1 MEINDLK
8 VTLNKL
14 HKELESTGNVDE
26 ELKQLLQILDRD
38 IDLLLKKDEPDPLD
52 AVGLAERSQAIS
64 AKFAVEHP
72 RIEPLLRQL
81 GAILERIGI

>member
-26 ELKQLLQILDRD
+26 ELKQLLQVLDRD
-38 IDLLLKKDEPDPLD
+38 IDLLLKKDEHDPLD

>member
-8 VTLNKL
+8 ITLNKL

-26 ELKQLLQILDRD
+26 ELKQLLQVLDRD
-38 IDLLLKKDEPDPLD
+38 IDLLLKKDEHDPLD

>member
-38 IDLLLKKDEPDPLD
+38 IDLLLKKDESDPLD

-64 AKFAVEHP
+64 AKFAVKHP

>member
-8 VTLNKL
+8 VTLDKL

-38 IDLLLKKDEPDPLD
+38 IDLLLKKDEHDPLD

-72 RIEPLLRQL
+72 RIEPLLREL

>member
-38 IDLLLKKDEPDPLD
+38 IDLLLKKDEHDPLD

>member
-8 VTLNKL
+8 VTLDKL

-38 IDLLLKKDEPDPLD
+38 IDLLLKKDEHDPLD

>member
-8 VTLNKL
+8 VTLTKL
-14 HKELESTGNVDE
+14 HAELGATGNMDE
-26 ELKQLLQILDRD
+26 ELKRLLQVLDRD
-38 IDLLLKKDEPDPLD
+38 IDLLLKKDEHDPLD
-52 AVGLAERSQAIS
+52 AAGLAERSQAIS
-64 AKFAVEHP
+64 AKFAVKHP

>member
-14 HKELESTGNVDE
+14 HNELESTGNVDE

-38 IDLLLKKDEPDPLD
+38 IDLLLKKDEHDPLD

-72 RIEPLLRQL
+72 RIEPLLREL

>member
-26 ELKQLLQILDRD
+26 ELKQLLQVLDRD
-38 IDLLLKKDEPDPLD
+38 IDLLLKKDERDPLD

>member
-14 HKELESTGNVDE
+14 HKELESTGNVDN

-38 IDLLLKKDEPDPLD
+38 IDLLLKKNGHDSLD
-52 AVGLAERSQAIS
+52 AVGLAQRSQAIS

-72 RIEPLLRQL
+72 RIEPLLREL

>member
-26 ELKQLLQILDRD
+26 ELKQLLQVLDRD
-38 IDLLLKKDEPDPLD
+38 IDLLLKKDEHDPLD

-72 RIEPLLRQL
+72 RIEPLLREL